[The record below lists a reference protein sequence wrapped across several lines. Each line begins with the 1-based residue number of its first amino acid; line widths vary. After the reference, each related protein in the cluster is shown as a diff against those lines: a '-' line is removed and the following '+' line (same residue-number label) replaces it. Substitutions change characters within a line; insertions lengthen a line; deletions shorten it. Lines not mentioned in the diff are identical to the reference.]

1 MNLENI
7 RELAFQ
13 HMADRKAHK
22 EREKGFIFYHG
33 ERTGKLAVSLREA
46 LIPEKAQKDQ
56 ILQAAGYFHDVAK
69 GIEPHGD
76 YGAVLTK
83 EILKDQ
89 CTPSELEEISELIF
103 YHQKRKKHPNYS
115 DYIKIFQDADI
126 IDHFG
131 TIEIWMNFNYY
142 SYMEQPIEESVKFYS
157 EHFEGHVR
165 EIRELLN
172 YQISER
178 ILDDKV
184 KFVKDFAE
192 RMKVEAK
199 GEIYSFDILK

>member
-1 MNLENI
+1 MNLEKI
-7 RELAFQ
+7 KELAYK

-33 ERTGKLAVSLREA
+33 VRTGKLAVSLREA
-46 LIPEKAQKDQ
+46 IIPGNTQKDQ
-56 ILQAAGYFHDVAK
+56 ILRVAGYFHDVAK
-69 GIEPHGD
+69 GIEPHGE
-76 YGAVLTK
+76 YGAVLVK

-103 YHQKRKKHPNYS
+103 YHQKRKKDPNYS
-115 DYIKIFQDADI
+115 DYIKIFQDADTL
-126 IDHFG
+126 DHLG

-142 SYMEQPIEESVKFYS
+142 SYMEQTIEESVKFYN
-157 EHFEGHVR
+157 EHFDGQVR
-165 EIRELLN
+165 TMRELLN

-184 KFVKDFAE
+184 QFVKDFAE
-192 RMKVEAK
+192 RMKAEAN
-199 GEIYSFDILK
+199 GEIFNFDILI

>member
-1 MNLENI
+1 MNLEKI
-7 RELAFQ
+7 KELAFR
-13 HMADRKAHK
+13 HLADRKAHK
-22 EREKGFIFYHG
+22 DREKGFIFYHG
-33 ERTGKLAVSLREA
+33 ERTGKLAVSLRKV
-46 LIPEKAQKDQ
+46 LIPENTQKDQ
-56 ILQAAGYFHDVAK
+56 ILLAAGYFHDVAK

-76 YGAVLTK
+76 YGAVLAK

-103 YHQKRKKHPNYS
+103 YHQKRKKDPNYS
-115 DYIKIFQDADI
+115 DYIKIFQDADV

-142 SYMEQPIEESVKFYS
+142 SYMEQPIEESVKFYN
-157 EHFEGHVR
+157 EHFDGHVR
-165 EIRELLN
+165 KMRELLN

-184 KFVKDFAE
+184 QFVKDFAE

-199 GEIYSFDILK
+199 GEIFNFDILK

>member
-1 MNLENI
+1 MNLEKI
-7 RELAFQ
+7 KELAFQ

-33 ERTGKLAVSLREA
+33 ERTGKLAVTLRKA
-46 LIPEKAQKDQ
+46 LIPENTQKDQ
-56 ILQAAGYFHDVAK
+56 ILLAAGYFHDVAK
-69 GIEPHGD
+69 GIEPHGE
-76 YGAVLTK
+76 YGAVLVK

-103 YHQKRKKHPNYS
+103 YHQKRKKDPNYS

-142 SYMEQPIEESVKFYS
+142 SFMEQPIEESVKFYS
-157 EHFEGHVR
+157 EHFDGHAR
-165 EIRELLN
+165 KMRELLN
-172 YQISER
+172 YKISER

-184 KFVKDFAE
+184 QFVKDFAE

-199 GEIYSFDILK
+199 GELFNFDKFK

>member
-1 MNLENI
+1 MNLEKI
-7 RELAFQ
+7 KELAFQ

-33 ERTGKLAVSLREA
+33 ERTGKLAVTLRKA
-46 LIPEKAQKDQ
+46 LIPENTQKDQ
-56 ILQAAGYFHDVAK
+56 ILLVGGYFHDVAK
-69 GIEPHGD
+69 GIEPHGE
-76 YGAVLTK
+76 YGAVLVK

-103 YHQKRKKHPNYS
+103 YHQKRKKDPNYS

-142 SYMEQPIEESVKFYS
+142 SFMEQPIEESVKFYS
-157 EHFEGHVR
+157 EHFDGHAR
-165 EIRELLN
+165 KMRELLN
-172 YQISER
+172 YKISER

-184 KFVKDFAE
+184 QFVKDFAE

-199 GEIYSFDILK
+199 GELFNFDKFK

>member
-1 MNLENI
+1 MNLEKI
-7 RELAFQ
+7 KELAYK

-33 ERTGKLAVSLREA
+33 VRTGKLAVSLREA
-46 LIPEKAQKDQ
+46 IIPGNTQKDQ
-56 ILQAAGYFHDVAK
+56 ILRVAGYFHDVAK
-69 GIEPHGD
+69 GIEPHGE
-76 YGAVLTK
+76 YGAVLVK

-103 YHQKRKKHPNYS
+103 YHQKRKKDPNYS
-115 DYIKIFQDADI
+115 DYIKIFQDADTL
-126 IDHFG
+126 DHLG

-142 SYMEQPIEESVKFYS
+142 SYMEQPIEESVKFYN
-157 EHFEGHVR
+157 EHFDEQVR
-165 EIRELLN
+165 TMRELLN

-184 KFVKDFAE
+184 QFVKDFAE
-192 RMKVEAK
+192 RMKAEAN
-199 GEIYSFDILK
+199 GEIFNFDILI